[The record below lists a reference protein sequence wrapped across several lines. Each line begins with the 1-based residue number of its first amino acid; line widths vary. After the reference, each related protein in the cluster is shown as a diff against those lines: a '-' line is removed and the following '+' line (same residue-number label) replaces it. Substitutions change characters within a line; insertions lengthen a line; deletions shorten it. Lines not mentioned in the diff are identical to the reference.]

1 MRREAIAGVSAP
13 RVPAVRA
20 RDAGA
25 APGAGAGGA
34 R

>member
-1 MRREAIAGVSAP
+1 MRREAIAGVSTP

-20 RDAGA
+20 RNGGA
-25 APGAGAGGA
+25 AHGAGAGGA